1 MPEINI
7 SSGSEVVILAA
18 LELEWQAIRDYLK
31 NLEEIVHHQGT
42 IYHRGTFAGN
52 SRIWR
57 IAVAEIG
64 MGGTGA
70 ASETERA
77 INYFHPEITF
87 FVGIAGGL
95 KDVQIGDVV
104 AATKVYGY
112 ESGKAAKRFEPRPEV
127 WRASHALE
135 QRARAEA
142 RNTGWLARLGAK
154 APDPAP
160 KVFIGALAAGEKVV
174 SSKQSET
181 YQLLKAIYG
190 DALAVEME

>member
-18 LELEWQAIRDYLK
+18 LELEWQAIRAYLQ
-31 NLEEIVHHQGT
+31 NVEEIVHPQGT

-112 ESGKAAKRFEPRPEV
+112 ESELN
-127 WRASHALE
+127 SLNHALKYGEPAMLWNSELVQKHETLDGWQGLE
-135 QRARAEA
+135 QMPLIWLKRCLSVHLPQAKKLFP
-142 RNTGWLARLGAK
+142 RNN
-154 APDPAP
+154 
-160 KVFIGALAAGEKVV
+160 
-174 SSKQSET
+174 
-181 YQLLKAIYG
+181 LKPISC
-190 DALAVEME
+190 